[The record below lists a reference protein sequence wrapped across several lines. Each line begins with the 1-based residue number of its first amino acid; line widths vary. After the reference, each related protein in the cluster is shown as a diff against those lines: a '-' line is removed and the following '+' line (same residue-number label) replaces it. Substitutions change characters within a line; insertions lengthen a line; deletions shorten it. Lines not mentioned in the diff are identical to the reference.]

1 MRTGIALYTLPA
13 ALALA
18 LAAAA
23 LGGQDPRKEQLKTQL
38 KDEIVGAWIYDD
50 IPAGFAE
57 AKKSGKP
64 MLVVFR

>member
-1 MRTGIALYTLPA
+1 MILGHALLVACLASSSQEPSKEALKTALKDADLPA
-13 ALALA
+13 S
-18 LAAAA
+18 
-23 LGGQDPRKEQLKTQL
+23 
-38 KDEIVGAWIYDD
+38 WIYDD

>member
-1 MRTGIALYTLPA
+1 MVYRPLTS

-18 LAAAA
+18 LLATAPQQSEKDQLRRA
-23 LGGQDPRKEQLKTQL
+23 LGDNDLAGT
-38 KDEIVGAWIYDD
+38 WIYDD
-50 IPAGFAE
+50 LEAGGAE